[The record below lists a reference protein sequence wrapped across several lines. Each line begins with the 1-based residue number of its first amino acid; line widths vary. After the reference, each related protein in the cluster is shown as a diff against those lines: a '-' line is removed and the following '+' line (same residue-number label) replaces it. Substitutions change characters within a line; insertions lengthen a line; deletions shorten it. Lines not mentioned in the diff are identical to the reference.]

1 MVGVVSM
8 VGCLWE
14 TTGDEALAGSLAES
28 NTKRQLRRGKKAK
41 AWDMSDYGTKA
52 DPKRWAWAGW
62 GGSMSDGV
70 VWPVRAAV
78 CGQRPICL

>member
-1 MVGVVSM
+1 MKITPQGGRFDRPTPQRGEGSVVGVVSM
-8 VGCLWE
+8 VGCMWE

-52 DPKRWAWAGW
+52 DPKR
-62 GGSMSDGV
+62 
-70 VWPVRAAV
+70 
-78 CGQRPICL
+78 

>member
-52 DPKRWAWAGW
+52 DPKR
-62 GGSMSDGV
+62 
-70 VWPVRAAV
+70 
-78 CGQRPICL
+78 